1 MIAGQV
7 KNADAMRGFLEKS
20 GLSSS
25 DSYLVKPNWFFQ
37 GKGFYTDARTLE
49 LLMECLD
56 KVTIIESYTYQRND
70 GTRIITPENGKL
82 NWDWIREQDEKFLRV
97 TGLDILLRQYNV
109 EYVNLTEEV
118 WSDRIANPENVR
130 RSVEAAFPPV
140 WKKELY
146 EQVPERIYALRGR
159 KLISFAK
166 LKQQTTNR
174 VSATLKNM
182 FGNIID
188 PNRMGW
194 HGEGD
199 RDLAKSIV
207 DINKVYASLFDTVGL
222 CEAIFTAVRYTKE
235 GRYPLPWENRYD
247 LIENPGLAFCGDRLV
262 DVDAYLSQA
271 CGIDPN
277 KVDHICLAGEV
288 FGKWATRL
296 IEEAKEQPIDFGA
309 HA

>member
-7 KNADAMRGFLEKS
+7 KNADTMRSLLEKS
-20 GLSSS
+20 GLNSSG
-25 DSYLVKPNWFFQ
+25 SYLVKPNWFFQ

-49 LLMECLD
+49 LLLECLD

-70 GTRIITPENGKL
+70 GTRTITPENGRL
-82 NWDWIREQDEKFLRV
+82 NWDWIREQDKKFLRA
-97 TGLDILLRQYNV
+97 TGFDVLFRQYDV

-118 WSDRIANPENVR
+118 WSERIANPENVR
-130 RSVEAAFPPV
+130 KSVEAAFLPV
-140 WKKELY
+140 RRKELY
-146 EQVPERIYALRGR
+146 EQVPECIYALRGR

-166 LKQQTTNR
+166 LKQQTANR
-174 VSATLKNM
+174 VSATLKNI

-207 DINKVYASLFDTVGL
+207 DVNKVYSSLFDTVGL

-235 GRYPLPWENRYD
+235 GRYSLPWDNRYD

-271 CGIDPN
+271 CGIDPT
-277 KVDHICLAGEV
+277 KVEHVRLAAEV
-288 FGKWATRL
+288 FGKRTASL

-309 HA
+309 DE